1 MITLPQYKG
10 IIWCPANIG
19 AVELF
24 SLTDT
29 DNPNS
34 LKGLTEDQTGSKSVT
49 VCAYTPF
56 RKGTRAPAARGG
68 QVRFLN
74 GSGARRKGL
83 KNSIASG

>member
-49 VCAYTPF
+49 CLCVHT
-56 RKGTRAPAARGG
+56 
-68 QVRFLN
+68 V
-74 GSGARRKGL
+74 
-83 KNSIASG
+83 